1 MKKTPFLFVFALLFL
16 TFSIN
21 AQKKYSTQIL
31 IIGGGTGGVAA
42 GIQAA
47 RLGVTTLIAEP
58 TTWLGGMLTAAGVS
72 ATDGNHQMPAGL
84 WGEFRDSIYAHY
96 GSLEAVNTGWVSNTH
111 FEPHVGAAIF
121 RNMAEKSGTNL
132 WFNTTFLSA
141 KKTKKGWSVT
151 LLKDGKSVTIKC
163 KILID
168 ATDLGDVA
176 AAVGAEFDLG
186 MDDRNKT
193 GEGIAPSQ
201 ENDIIQDL
209 TWVAIVKDY
218 GKGND
223 HTIPKP
229 DGYDAARYHCCCE
242 HDCKGPRVLP
252 CEQMLSY
259 AKLPNEKYLLNWP
272 RHGND
277 YYANFAILT
286 EKERF
291 LAEKEAKDQSL
302 GYIYYLQTVLGYR
315 NLGLPDDEFPTKD
328 RLAFFP
334 YHREGRRVRGLVQL
348 NVNHILKPYQQ
359 TQALYRTGIA
369 VGDYPIDHHHDMNK
383 NAPEIDFPPVP
394 SFNIPVGCLIPRG
407 VDHFLVADKAI
418 SVTNIVNG
426 SSRLQPVV
434 FQIGQ
439 AAGIIAALSVLQKK
453 SPKQLSV
460 RKIQSVLLKN
470 KGYLMPYMDVLPSNP
485 NFEAIQKIGA
495 MGILRGIGEPY
506 QWANRTWFYPD
517 STMLAGDLVLGLK
530 SVFPELVFPVF
541 NKAKALDY
549 NDLCALNGVFN
560 NGKIDCKFAG
570 NKTPFRAE
578 IATILV
584 EILGEKSWMEVDIE
598 GLFLR

>member
-1 MKKTPFLFVFALLFL
+1 MKKTPVLIALLLFL
-16 TFSIN
+16 TSFLLN
-21 AQKKYSTQIL
+21 AQQKYVTQIL
-31 IIGGGTGGVAA
+31 IIGGGTGGVTA

-47 RLGVTTLIAEP
+47 RLGVPTLIAEP
-58 TTWLGGMLTAAGVS
+58 STWLGGMLTAAGVS

-84 WGEFRDSIYAHY
+84 WGEFRDSLYAHY
-96 GSLEAVNTGWVSNTH
+96 GSVEAVNTGWVSNTH
-111 FEPHVGAAIF
+111 FEPHIGAAIF
-121 RNMAEKSGTNL
+121 KNMAEKSGTQL
-132 WFNTTFLSA
+132 WFNTIFLSA
-141 KKTKKGWSVT
+141 KKNKKGWKVT
-151 LLKDGKSVTIKC
+151 LFKDGKKVTVKC

-176 AAVGAEFDLG
+176 ASVGAEFDLG

-193 GEGIAPSQ
+193 GESIAPPQ

-209 TWVAIVKDY
+209 TWVAIVKDF
-218 GKGND
+218 GKNSD

-229 DGYDAARYHCCCE
+229 DGYDASRYQCCCE
-242 HDCKGPRVLP
+242 KDCKGPRVLP

-277 YYANFAILT
+277 YYANFAILK

-291 LAEKEAKDQSL
+291 LAEKAAKDQTL
-302 GYIYYLQTVLGYR
+302 GYIYYLQTELGYR

-328 RLAFFP
+328 RLALLP
-334 YHREGRRVRGLVQL
+334 YHREGRRIRGLVQL
-348 NVNHILKPYQQ
+348 NVNHILKTYEQ

-383 NAPEIDFPPVP
+383 NAPDIDFPSVP

-407 VDHFLVADKAI
+407 VDYFLMADKAI

-434 FQIGQ
+434 LQIGQ
-439 AAGIIAALSVLQKK
+439 ASGIVAALSVLEKK

-470 KGYLMPYMDVLPSNP
+470 NGYLMPYMDVLPSNP
-485 NFEAIQKIGA
+485 NFEAIHKIGA
-495 MGILRGIGEPY
+495 MGILRGTGEPY
-506 QWANRTWFYPD
+506 KWANRTWFYPD
-517 STMLAGDLVLGLK
+517 STMLSADLLRDLK
-530 SVFPELVFPVF
+530 SVFPELVFPSLIKDKV
-541 NKAKALDY
+541 LDY
-549 NDLCALNGVFN
+549 NDLCVIYGIFN
-560 NGKIDCKFAG
+560 NGKIDCKFSG
-570 NKTPFRAE
+570 NKTPSRAE
-578 IATILV
+578 IAKILV
-584 EILGEKSWMEVDIE
+584 EILDEKSWIEVNFE
-598 GLFLR
+598 GEFLR

>member
-1 MKKTPFLFVFALLFL
+1 MRLICLFILLLPLCLFSKSNNKTQV
-16 TFSIN
+16 
-21 AQKKYSTQIL
+21 L
-31 IIGGGTGGVAA
+31 IIGGGTGGVSA

-47 RLGVTTLIAEP
+47 RLGVQTLIAEP

-96 GSLEAVNTGWVSNTH
+96 GGIEAVNTGWVSNTH

-132 WFNTTFLSA
+132 WFNTVFLSA
-141 KKTKKGWSVT
+141 KKTKKGWSVS
-151 LLKDGKSVTIKC
+151 LLKEGKTIVVSC

-176 AAVGAEFDLG
+176 AAIGAEFDLG
-186 MDDRNKT
+186 MDNRNKT
-193 GEGIAPSQ
+193 GENIAPTQ

-209 TWVAIVKDY
+209 TWVAIVKDF
-218 GKGND
+218 GKGSD
-223 HTIPKP
+223 HTITKP

-272 RHGND
+272 RNGND
-277 YYANFAILT
+277 FYSNFAILN
-286 EKERF
+286 EKERI
-291 LAEKEAKDQSL
+291 LAEKEAKDQTL
-302 GYIYYLQTVLGYR
+302 GYIYYLQTELGYR

-328 RLAFFP
+328 RLALLP

-348 NVNHILKPYQQ
+348 NVNHILKPYEHS
-359 TQALYRTGIA
+359 QALYRTGIA
-369 VGDYPIDHHHDMNK
+369 VGDYPIDHHHDK
-383 NAPEIDFPPVP
+383 YKTAPEIDFPPVP
-394 SFNIPVGCLIPRG
+394 SFNIPVGCLIPRS
-407 VDHFLVADKAI
+407 VDYFLMADKAI

-426 SSRLQPVV
+426 ASRLQPVV
-434 FQIGQ
+434 LQIGQ
-439 AAGIIAALSVLQKK
+439 AAGVIAALSVLEKK
-453 SPKQLSV
+453 SPKQLSI

-485 NFEAIQKIGA
+485 NFEAIQKMGA
-495 MGILRGIGEPY
+495 MGILRGTGEPY
-506 QWANRTWFYPD
+506 KWANRTWFYPD
-517 STMLAGDLVLGLK
+517 STMLAADLVLGLK

-541 NKAKALDY
+541 NKAKVLDY
-549 NDLCALNGVFN
+549 NELCSINRMFN
-560 NGKIDCKFAG
+560 KGKTVCNFSG
-570 NKTPFRAE
+570 NKTPNRAE
-578 IATILV
+578 IAKVLV
-584 EILGEKSWMEVDIE
+584 EILKEKSWLEVDFE
-598 GLFLR
+598 GRILR